1 MKLELT
7 TSSVVFNPST
17 GGRWLLSFMFPQ
29 WLMTLR
35 MSPEACDSHPCS
47 VLCIGCS
54 GPVSVFIVVAVC
66 FLGYYNPWVGFC
78 TPHLVP
84 PLSWTS
90 CNTGLVLIG
99 YSWKCFKDAS
109 LSCRPCSKA
118 SVSWYIDMS
127 WPGPLPPHVQLC
139 HSDVFSQPSGSSA
152 PTLILKHGT
161 QKPWV
166 FDYAISF
173 SWSEWPYGIK
183 NFHLSAKSARMVTCF
198 SHSDSVEL
206 CMHLRPLSGSRLF
219 VDPRYQ
225 MAFPNPLN
233 SR

>member
-1 MKLELT
+1 
-7 TSSVVFNPST
+7 
-17 GGRWLLSFMFPQ
+17 
-29 WLMTLR
+29 
-35 MSPEACDSHPCS
+35 MSPEACYSHPCS

-66 FLGYYNPWVGFC
+66 FLGCYNPGVGFC
-78 TPHLVP
+78 TPHLAP
-84 PLSWTS
+84 PLFWTS
-90 CNTGLVLIG
+90 CKTGLALIG

-127 WPGPLPPHVQLC
+127 WPGPLPPHVQLR

-152 PTLILKHGT
+152 PTLILKHGIHSW
-161 QKPWV
+161 PWV

-183 NFHLSAKSARMVTCF
+183 NFYLSAKSTRMVTCSPIVILLNF
-198 SHSDSVEL
+198 ACISDHSLDRDYL
-206 CMHLRPLSGSRLF
+206 WTPGIKCF
-219 VDPRYQ
+219 
-225 MAFPNPLN
+225 FPNPLN